1 MTPSALLTKHFCR
14 PAGVRAEG
22 DRPGFLAVSGAA
34 TSHGG
39 VWIKGGGGPSPSDG
53 FAAAVTASGPATA
66 DVLEGRGRRRGPCR
80 GRRPFAGPS
89 SARQASKTARVNC
102 LALEPSPRRFIS
114 FDLREKT
121 DSSRTDFSLM
131 LLVSIS
137 GGKVSRQLRVASR
150 PHSFASVSRSGVS
163 GPGAAGAP
171 RAP

>member
-1 MTPSALLTKHFCR
+1 MTPSALLTKLLQAR
-14 PAGVRAEG
+14 
-22 DRPGFLAVSGAA
+22 
-34 TSHGG
+34 GG
-39 VWIKGGGGPSPSDG
+39 SGGGGQTRLLSSERSCNVARRSVDKRGWGPSPSDG